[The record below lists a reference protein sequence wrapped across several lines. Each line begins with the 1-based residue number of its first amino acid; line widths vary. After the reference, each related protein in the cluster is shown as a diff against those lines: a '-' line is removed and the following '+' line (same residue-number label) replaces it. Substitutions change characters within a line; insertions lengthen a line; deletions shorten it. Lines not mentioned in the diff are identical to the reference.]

1 MDTTIKYKGAELN
14 LIGDYIQAHSGGY
27 ESESYG
33 AFYETHTVYAGGINI
48 TDLLNED
55 QLNDC
60 DTLAAEILND

>member
-27 ESESYG
+27 ENESYG

-48 TDLLNED
+48 TDLLSED

-60 DTLAAEILND
+60 DELAKEMID